1 MSPSSQEAG
10 EEEETFK
17 GTDEC
22 GAALDRRH
30 CRGAPAVSATAR
42 RGPVRGAAA
51 ELLRVTAATHFSHLQ
66 TVAATTHDKL
76 DCADAYK
83 HIPVR
88 CYICH
93 NYSTTSEEDPRCVYL
108 GTTPVTTHSPG
119 RRPAAGSSSTRTTP
133 ARTSS
138 ECC

>member
-10 EEEETFK
+10 EEEEAFK

-66 TVAATTHDKL
+66 TVAATTHGKL

-108 GTTPVTTHSPG
+108 GTTLVTTHSPA